1 MIPKIP
7 AKTFFKIGE
16 VANLVGVKPH
26 VIRYWESEFR
36 RIRTTKTKTG
46 QRLFQRRE
54 IFYLTAIR
62 ILIHDHK
69 FTVAGARDRLEEL
82 IAQLGDP
89 ESVLNAVVSSALPV
103 ADVSAP
109 LLTASSLADDAV
121 ATSTAG
127 EGVLRDEATS
137 PRLSSDS
144 DDDESQRSLCQLSF
158 DSLEGVDS
166 AAFAADGTELFSR
179 PRADLVARIRV
190 LESELG
196 VAFSERGQLITRLD
210 GVTEA
215 LEDTRAELAT
225 QQVRV
230 TQSEDAYQGELR
242 RLRDQLALAHQGLH
256 QERSRSEALFKE
268 LEESRARITEKSAH
282 KIVLEARLREVEEEL
297 HETRQRVLAG
307 PSERELADLQARQA
321 HADALG
327 VAFEELKTRLGERLE
342 QAPEL
347 QRQMD
352 SLREE
357 NEILQELLEEEASA
371 KRDAQLHE
379 AQARDALAAS
389 VEAQSSAESSL
400 AALQTRFDERASLY
414 ITAQG
419 EMMAQAQRAEE
430 AESALEAVRAE
441 LETARGE
448 LTTALGELETAR
460 FDHEL
465 MTEAQSSAESSL
477 AALQTRFDERASL
490 YITAQGEMMAQAQR
504 AEEAESALE
513 AVRAELE
520 MARVE
525 LETARGELET
535 ARGELETARGELAAE
550 REASVDRI
558 AQLERVLKEERDLLE
573 LQQMEFDD
581 IQKSEVELLRLE
593 HKKVLEVELERV
605 AELSA
610 DKIALE
616 QEMVRVRR
624 ENAQKIADDEREMMA
639 LQRHVFEEKQRL
651 HKVESGL
658 RGVVEQMRRRQLEIA
673 RTPAG
678 KR

>member
-430 AESALEAVRAE
+430 AELALEAVRAE
-441 LETARGE
+441 LETAR
-448 LTTALGELETAR
+448 
-460 FDHEL
+460 
-465 MTEAQSSAESSL
+465 
-477 AALQTRFDERASL
+477 
-490 YITAQGEMMAQAQR
+490 
-504 AEEAESALE
+504 
-513 AVRAELE
+513 V
-520 MARVE
+520 
-525 LETARGELET
+525 ELET